1 MISKD
6 EIKSI
11 ANDLKLSDVTVEKD
25 YVLGWILGAIGQSSL
40 LKESWIFKGGT
51 CLRKC
56 FFKNYRFSEDLDFTI
71 VNAESARL
79 DFIQDAINNISRWVY
94 QSSGI
99 EINLERTIF
108 EVIENP
114 SKQLI
119 IQGRVFYKGP
129 VSPSSPRQ
137 WPRIKF
143 DLTPDEI
150 IVNTPVSR
158 QIIHTPYS
166 DGDQIS
172 FLTVQSYSL
181 VDLFAEK
188 IRALFERTRPRD
200 LYDVVE
206 IYHRAIQDIP
216 LDYLRAALKQKCIHK
231 AMGKLDLQKLPKNQC
246 AVGWKDQ
253 LSHQLSALPDFEV
266 YFQTFEEIY
275 SKIGI
280 GEVL

>member
-40 LKESWIFKGGT
+40 LKESWVFKGGT

-99 EINLERTIF
+99 EINLERTLF

-150 IVNTPVSR
+150 MVNKPVSR
-158 QIIHTPYS
+158 QIIHAPYS
-166 DGDQIS
+166 DGDHIS
-172 FLTVQSYSL
+172 SLTVQSYSL

-216 LDYLRAALKQKCIHK
+216 LDDFRAALKQKCIYK
-231 AMGKLDLQKLPKNQC
+231 GISKLDLQKLPKNQC
-246 AVGWKDQ
+246 AVAWKDQ
-253 LSHQLSALPDFEV
+253 LSHQLWALPDFEA

>member
-11 ANDLKLSDVTVEKD
+11 ANDLKLRDVTVEKD

-40 LKESWIFKGGT
+40 LKESWVFKGGT

-150 IVNTPVSR
+150 IVNKPVSR
-158 QIIHTPYS
+158 QIIHAPYS
-166 DGDQIS
+166 DGSQIS
-172 FLTVQSYSL
+172 SLTIQSYSL

-216 LDYLRAALKQKCIHK
+216 LDDFRAALREKCTYKGIS
-231 AMGKLDLQKLPKNQC
+231 KLDLQRLPKNQC

-253 LSHQLSALPDFEV
+253 LSHQLSALPDFEM
-266 YFQTFEEIY
+266 YFQIFEEIY
-275 SKIGI
+275 SKVGI
-280 GEVL
+280 KEVL